1 MKRITMT
8 MNRLTTTIKI
18 PPDGT
23 FRKYSDEERKELKR
37 IGGVSQKEIYR
48 RLQAYEDTGL
58 TPEGIEGLLAH
69 VARLYKLI
77 DNMEA
82 ILQEGET
89 NSNS

>member
-8 MNRLTTTIKI
+8 MNGENVILLEECKDNWSISANEAETRYCLRGTVVDRLA
-18 PPDGT
+18 
-23 FRKYSDEERKELKR
+23 
-37 IGGVSQKEIYR
+37 
-48 RLQAYEDTGL
+48 AYEDIGL
-58 TPEGIEGLLAH
+58 TPEGIKRLQEDN
-69 VARLYKLI
+69 ARLHKLI

>member
-8 MNRLTTTIKI
+8 KNGENVILLNGENTILLEECKDDWSF
-18 PPDGT
+18 PVYWAKGT
-23 FRKYSDEERKELKR
+23 IVDHLA
-37 IGGVSQKEIYR
+37 
-48 RLQAYEDTGL
+48 AYEDIGL